1 MCNDQTD
8 KLCFEDAINQLEA
21 KATKSEIC
29 KQTCQVVE
37 CRTELERTIKSSR
50 EPWSFEYHFVIP
62 ESSKDIRIMRP
73 FKYVYKEYLIMSEIS
88 LIGNVG
94 GTLGLFVG
102 FSFLGTSEWLI
113 EAFPR
118 LLRWAKQK
126 LGQCE
131 MEVH

>member
-1 MCNDQTD
+1 MPSSSPTRLALDNETQDRDSKELEIDRTVSNLEKD
-8 KLCFEDAINQLEA
+8 KI
-21 KATKSEIC
+21 
-29 KQTCQVVE
+29 
-37 CRTELERTIKSSR
+37 ERTIKSSR

-62 ESSKDIRIMRP
+62 ESSKDIRIMKP

>member
-1 MCNDQTD
+1 
-8 KLCFEDAINQLEA
+8 
-21 KATKSEIC
+21 
-29 KQTCQVVE
+29 
-37 CRTELERTIKSSR
+37 
-50 EPWSFEYHFVIP
+50 
-62 ESSKDIRIMRP
+62 
-73 FKYVYKEYLIMSEIS
+73 MSEIS